1 MEFED
6 GTPQDAVL
14 CSQSQDSCD
23 GALQQWKPC
32 GTSAIQD
39 NLICGKFSYWF
50 GILYTQKWAEID
62 EIHCKYNWYL

>member
-14 CSQSQDSCD
+14 CSQSRDSCD

-39 NLICGKFSYWF
+39 NLICGKFSDLVFYIPKI
-50 GILYTQKWAEID
+50 GL
-62 EIHCKYNWYL
+62 N